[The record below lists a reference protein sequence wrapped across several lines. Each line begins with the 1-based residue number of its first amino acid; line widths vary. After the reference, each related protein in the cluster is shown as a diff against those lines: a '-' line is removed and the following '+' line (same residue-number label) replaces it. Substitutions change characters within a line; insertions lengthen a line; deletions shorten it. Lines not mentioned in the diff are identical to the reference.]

1 MKTNVQITAV
11 KKEFKNGQKGYEVK
25 VEGMDGK
32 LDCKMNFHEPLKAMR
47 YMFLLSKRLELQID
61 SIQLAALSLAYQRA
75 KEAEQKAVEDAASVI
90 SEVGDAEQDADSSSP
105 SGEEVK
111 EVATS
116 AQEPTPILKQFQEL
130 KAKHPEAVLLFRC
143 GDFYESYMEDAE
155 ICAQVLG
162 ITLTK
167 RSSDKVSM
175 AGFPYHALDT
185 YLPKLIRAGKRVA
198 ICDQIDAPNTK
209 ALVKRGITEMVS
221 PAKPEDSSESA
232 PAENAA
238 PKRRGRKPKN
248 ESLFTQEGAA

>member
-11 KKEFKNGQKGYEVK
+11 KKEFKSGQNGYEVK

-90 SEVGDAEQDADSSSP
+90 SEVGDAEQDDSSSP
-105 SGEEVK
+105 SGEDVK

-116 AQEPTPILKQFQEL
+116 ASEPTPILKQFQEL

-175 AGFPYHALDT
+175 ASFPYHALDT

-198 ICDQIDAPNTK
+198 ICDQIEDPK
-209 ALVKRGITEMVS
+209 AKTLVKRGITDLVS
-221 PAKPEDSSESA
+221 GAEQ
-232 PAENAA
+232 PAEPAA
-238 PKRRGRKPKN
+238 PKRRGRKPKSESQSELFN
-248 ESLFTQEGAA
+248 EESAA